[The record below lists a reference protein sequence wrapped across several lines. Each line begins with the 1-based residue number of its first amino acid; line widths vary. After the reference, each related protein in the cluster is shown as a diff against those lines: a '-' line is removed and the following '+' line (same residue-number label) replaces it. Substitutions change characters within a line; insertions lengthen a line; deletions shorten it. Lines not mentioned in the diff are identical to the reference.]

1 MTMIAHASIPAD
13 DTRKAAAVL
22 AEMMQGEALPFPPAG
37 PNGWKIW
44 SGDGDIDLEVVPRG
58 AMIHDEGTQANW
70 RAGGTGSRL
79 SEVHLAVCVNR
90 PESEI
95 IAIAEKAGW
104 PARHCDRGGGFFG
117 LVEVWVEGCFLIEFL
132 DPAQARQYKER
143 VTAAGWKKKLA
154 EMGVA

>member
-13 DTRKAAAVL
+13 DTRKTAAVL
-22 AEMMQGEALPFPPAG
+22 ADLMQGEALPFPPAG
-37 PNGWKIW
+37 PNGWKVW

-58 AMIHDEGTQANW
+58 ATIRREETQANW
-70 RAGGTGSRL
+70 RASEIASRL
-79 SEVHLAVCVNR
+79 TEVHLAVCVNR

-104 PARHCDRGGGFFG
+104 PARHCVRGGIFS
-117 LVEVWVEGCFLIEFL
+117 LVEVWVDDCFLIELL

-143 VTAAGWKKKLA
+143 VTATTWKKKLA

>member
-13 DTRKAAAVL
+13 DTGKTAMVL
-22 AEMMQGEALPFPPAG
+22 ADLLQGEATPFPPAG

-44 SGDGDIDLEVVPRG
+44 AGDGDIDLEVVPRG
-58 AMIHDEGTQANW
+58 ATIHRDADQANW
-70 RAGGTGSRL
+70 RAEKAVSRL

-90 PESEI
+90 PEREI

-104 PARHCDRGGGFFG
+104 PARHCVRGGIFS
-117 LVEVWVEGCFLIEFL
+117 LVEVWIDGCFLIEFL
-132 DPAQARQYKER
+132 DPTQTRDYKDR
-143 VTAAGWKKKLA
+143 VNVRTWKKKLA

>member
-1 MTMIAHASIPAD
+1 MTMIAHASIPAT

-22 AEMMQGEALPFPPAG
+22 ADLLEGEATPFPPAG

-44 SGDGDIDLEVVPRG
+44 AGDGDIDLEVVPRG
-58 AMIHDEGTQANW
+58 ATIHREADQANW
-70 RAGGTGSRL
+70 RADATASRL

-90 PESEI
+90 PESEV

-104 PARHCDRGGGFFG
+104 PVRHCVRGGIFS
-117 LVEVWVEGCFLIEFL
+117 LVEVWVEDSFLIEFL
-132 DPAQARQYKER
+132 DPAQTRQYKER
-143 VTAAGWKKKLA
+143 VTAHTWKKKLA